1 MPKKQNPNICKWCGT
16 GTNYKDE
23 CYECKE
29 KVKRI
34 RIIKAMLLGCT
45 LEEIE
50 LEATRRKE

>member
-1 MPKKQNPNICKWCGT
+1 MPKIQNKNICKWCGT

-23 CYECKE
+23 CQCCKE
-29 KVKRI
+29 KLKLI

>member
-1 MPKKQNPNICKWCGT
+1 MPKIQNKNICKWCGT

-23 CYECKE
+23 CQECKE